1 MRTLLLFRGAPGVG
15 KSTYIEKNGLKPYA
29 LCADDIRLLCQSPI
43 LSVNGNTEITMNNDR
58 VVWKTLFTLLE
69 VRMQRGEFTVI
80 DATNSKTSEM
90 KQYKKLCQEYRYRI
104 FLIDFS
110 DVPIEECKR
119 RNNLRAVMKQ
129 VPEAVIDKMYSRFK
143 TQGIPSGITVIKPEE
158 LDKVFMKKIDLSEY
172 KAIHH
177 VGDAHGAMHPLS
189 EYIRTMYFG
198 FNYDIPEYWRTE
210 RWLNL
215 KDFSGEKWVDIE
227 DYEELYQ
234 ISNYGRLKSLS
245 KIQRGLKKSESI
257 YIFRINVNGYLYAN
271 LSKHS
276 KKKTFYVHKL
286 VAKHFGINIE
296 CEINHIDGVKQNNN
310 IKNLEYSDR
319 IENEQHCWKTGI
331 KKGREVLQYDNEKNL
346 ISSYDTAK
354 EAALLTNT
362 YYSSIIQCCNG
373 RISTSNGYIW
383 KYKDKKEFNT
393 SGKPIPVEQYDLNG
407 AFIKKFSSIK
417 EAEKEIG
424 VQTIRR
430 CLSGKLKTAGGYI
443 WKCADYD
450 YEAKEENN
458 YKLSS
463 EYLSKLIK
471 DDEMYIFAGDYI
483 DRGIENAEVIQFL
496 LSIKDKPNVL
506 LLEGNHEIHLRRY
519 SEDKKSFSKEFELFT
534 KPALDKAGFNKKD
547 LRQLCRKFAQ
557 CAYYTYHGNT
567 YLVTHGG
574 LSTIPQNLAFVATD
588 QMIHGVGKYND
599 VEQVANT
606 FFDTTD
612 EHTYQIFGHRNTKG
626 FDINVNPRV
635 YDLEGQVEFGGCLRC
650 VDIVPGGSITY
661 EIKNNVFREPEKS
674 ARTMSN
680 NVSDALIELRYNK
693 YITEK
698 QFGNISSFNFSP
710 AAFQKNIWDEQTI
723 KARGLFLDTEKF
735 KIVARSYEK
744 FFNINQREETKLD
757 ALQRTLQFPVA
768 AYVKENGFLGIVS
781 WNEYTDDLFITS
793 KSDPEGKFSEWLRD
807 MVYTKISK
815 ENLEKMKKYI
825 KENDVSFV
833 FECCDMEHDPHIIDY
848 PESKLVLLDIVYNTL
863 EFQKYN
869 YEDMAHV
876 GRDLGLTIKKQA
888 YELSTWQE
896 FYDWY
901 FEVLE

>member
-15 KSTYIEKNGLKPYA
+15 KSTYIEKNGLKPYT
-29 LCADDIRLLCQSPI
+29 LCADDIRLLCQSPV

-158 LDKVFMKKIDLSEY
+158 LDKVFMKKVDLSEY

-177 VGDAHGAMHPLS
+177 IGDCHGCNTALQ
-189 EYIRTMYFG
+189 EY
-198 FNYDIPEYWRTE
+198 
-210 RWLNL
+210 LN
-215 KDFSGEKWVDIE
+215 
-227 DYEELYQ
+227 
-234 ISNYGRLKSLS
+234 
-245 KIQRGLKKSESI
+245 
-257 YIFRINVNGYLYAN
+257 
-271 LSKHS
+271 
-276 KKKTFYVHKL
+276 
-286 VAKHFGINIE
+286 
-296 CEINHIDGVKQNNN
+296 
-310 IKNLEYSDR
+310 
-319 IENEQHCWKTGI
+319 
-331 KKGREVLQYDNEKNL
+331 
-346 ISSYDTAK
+346 
-354 EAALLTNT
+354 
-362 YYSSIIQCCNG
+362 
-373 RISTSNGYIW
+373 
-383 KYKDKKEFNT
+383 
-393 SGKPIPVEQYDLNG
+393 
-407 AFIKKFSSIK
+407 
-417 EAEKEIG
+417 EIG
-424 VQTIRR
+424 
-430 CLSGKLKTAGGYI
+430 G
-443 WKCADYD
+443 
-450 YEAKEENN
+450 
-458 YKLSS
+458 
-463 EYLSKLIK
+463 IK
-471 DDEMYIFAGDYI
+471 DDHFYIFAGDYI

-534 KPALDKAGFNKKD
+534 KPALDKAGFSKKD

-574 LSTIPQNLAFVATD
+574 LSTIPQNLTFVATD
-588 QMIHGVGKYND
+588 QMIHGVGRYND
-599 VEQVANT
+599 VEQIADT
-606 FFDTTD
+606 FFNTTD
-612 EHTYQIFGHRNTKG
+612 DHIYQIFGHRNTKG

-650 VDIVPGGSITY
+650 VDIVPGGSISY
-661 EIKNNVFREPEKS
+661 EIKNSVFREPEKS
-674 ARTMSN
+674 AETLCSS
-680 NVSDALIELRYNK
+680 VADVLIAMRHNK
-693 YITEK
+693 YISEK
-698 QFGNISSFNFSP
+698 QFGNISSFNFTS
-710 AAFQKNIWDEQTI
+710 AAFYEKKWNEQTV
-723 KARGLFLDTEKF
+723 KARGLFLDTGKC
-735 KIVARSYEK
+735 KIVGRAYQK
-744 FFNINQREETKLD
+744 FWNVNEREETKMD
-757 ALQRTLQFPVA
+757 MLQHTMKFPVA

-793 KSDPEGKFSEWLRD
+793 KSDPEGEFSEWLRN
-807 MVYTKISK
+807 MVYRKISG
-815 ENLEKMKKYI
+815 ESLEKMKKYI
-825 KENDVSFV
+825 KDNNVSFV
-833 FECCDMEHDPHIIDY
+833 FECCDMEHDPHIIEY
-848 PESKLVLLDIVYNTL
+848 PESKLILLDIVYNTL
-863 EFQKYN
+863 AFRKYN

-901 FEVLE
+901 NEVLEEDYEYRGDKIEGFVIEDASGYMVKLKLTYYNFWKFMRGIAHETLKKGYTGKTSLLTTPVANEFYVWCKKQFENGKADELPRDIVTLRKMFYKEKENSVD

>member
-177 VGDAHGAMHPLS
+177 VGDAHGAYTALQ
-189 EYIRTMYFG
+189 EY
-198 FNYDIPEYWRTE
+198 
-210 RWLNL
+210 LN
-215 KDFSGEKWVDIE
+215 
-227 DYEELYQ
+227 
-234 ISNYGRLKSLS
+234 
-245 KIQRGLKKSESI
+245 
-257 YIFRINVNGYLYAN
+257 
-271 LSKHS
+271 
-276 KKKTFYVHKL
+276 
-286 VAKHFGINIE
+286 
-296 CEINHIDGVKQNNN
+296 
-310 IKNLEYSDR
+310 
-319 IENEQHCWKTGI
+319 
-331 KKGREVLQYDNEKNL
+331 
-346 ISSYDTAK
+346 
-354 EAALLTNT
+354 
-362 YYSSIIQCCNG
+362 
-373 RISTSNGYIW
+373 
-383 KYKDKKEFNT
+383 
-393 SGKPIPVEQYDLNG
+393 
-407 AFIKKFSSIK
+407 
-417 EAEKEIG
+417 EIG
-424 VQTIRR
+424 
-430 CLSGKLKTAGGYI
+430 G
-443 WKCADYD
+443 
-450 YEAKEENN
+450 
-458 YKLSS
+458 
-463 EYLSKLIK
+463 IK
-471 DDEMYIFAGDYI
+471 DDHFYIFAGDYI

-496 LSIKDKPNVL
+496 LSIKDKPNVF

-574 LSTIPQNLAFVATD
+574 LSTIPQNLTFVATD
-588 QMIHGVGKYND
+588 QMIRGVGRYND
-599 VEQVANT
+599 VEQVADT
-606 FFDTTD
+606 FFNTTD

-650 VDIVPGGSITY
+650 IDIVPGGSISY

-674 ARTMSN
+674 ARIMSN
-680 NVSDALIELRYNK
+680 NVSDALIELRHNK
-693 YITEK
+693 YVTEK

-710 AAFQKNIWDEQTI
+710 TAFQKNIWDEQTT

-735 KIVARSYEK
+735 KVVARSYEK
-744 FFNINQREETKLD
+744 FFSINQREETKFD

-793 KSDPEGKFSEWLRD
+793 KSDPEGEFSEWLRD

-848 PESKLVLLDIVYNTL
+848 SESKLVLLDIVYNTL

-901 FEVLE
+901 FEVLEEDYEYRDDKIEGFVIEDASGYMIKLKLTYYNFWKFMRGIAHETLKKGYTDRTSLLTTPVANEFYVWCKKQFENGKADELPRDIVTLRKMFYKEKENSVD

>member
-15 KSTYIEKNGLKPYA
+15 KSTYIEKNGLKPYT
-29 LCADDIRLLCQSPI
+29 LCADDIRLLCQSPV
-43 LSVNGNTEITMNNDR
+43 LSVNGNTEITQNNDGT
-58 VVWKTLFTLLE
+58 VWKTLFTLLA

-90 KQYKKLCQEYRYRI
+90 NKYKKLCQEYRYRI
-104 FLIDFS
+104 FLVDFT
-110 DVPIEECKR
+110 DVSIEECKK
-119 RNNLRAVMKQ
+119 RNSLRAAIKQ

-172 KAIHH
+172 KVIHH
-177 VGDAHGAMHPLS
+177 VGDIHGCNTALQK
-189 EYIRTMYFG
+189 Y
-198 FNYDIPEYWRTE
+198 
-210 RWLNL
+210 LN
-215 KDFSGEKWVDIE
+215 
-227 DYEELYQ
+227 
-234 ISNYGRLKSLS
+234 
-245 KIQRGLKKSESI
+245 
-257 YIFRINVNGYLYAN
+257 A
-271 LSKHS
+271 
-276 KKKTFYVHKL
+276 
-286 VAKHFGINIE
+286 
-296 CEINHIDGVKQNNN
+296 IDG
-310 IKNLEYSDR
+310 
-319 IENEQHCWKTGI
+319 
-331 KKGREVLQYDNEKNL
+331 
-346 ISSYDTAK
+346 
-354 EAALLTNT
+354 
-362 YYSSIIQCCNG
+362 
-373 RISTSNGYIW
+373 
-383 KYKDKKEFNT
+383 
-393 SGKPIPVEQYDLNG
+393 
-407 AFIKKFSSIK
+407 
-417 EAEKEIG
+417 
-424 VQTIRR
+424 
-430 CLSGKLKTAGGYI
+430 
-443 WKCADYD
+443 
-450 YEAKEENN
+450 
-458 YKLSS
+458 
-463 EYLSKLIK
+463 IK
-471 DDEMYIFAGDYI
+471 DDHFFIFCGDYI
-483 DRGIENAEVIQFL
+483 DRGIENAEVVQFL

-506 LLEGNHEIHLRRY
+506 LLEGNHEIHLRKY

-534 KPALDKAGFNKKD
+534 KPALDKAGFSKKD

-574 LSTIPQNLAFVATD
+574 LSTIPQNLTFVATD
-588 QMIHGVGKYND
+588 QMIHGVGRYND
-599 VEQVANT
+599 VEQVADT
-606 FFDTTD
+606 FFTTTD

-650 VDIVPGGSITY
+650 IDIVPGGSISY
-661 EIKNNVFREPEKS
+661 EVKNNVFREPEKS

-680 NVSDALIELRYNK
+680 NVSDALIELRHNK
-693 YITEK
+693 YVTEK

-710 AAFQKNIWDEQTI
+710 TAFQNNIWDEQTV
-723 KARGLFLDTEKF
+723 KARGLFLDTEKI

-757 ALQRTLQFPVA
+757 ALQRTLEFPVA

-793 KSDPEGKFSEWLRD
+793 KSDPDGPFSEWLRD
-807 MVYTKISK
+807 MIYTKISE

-848 PESKLVLLDIVYNTL
+848 PESKLVLLDIVYNTMD
-863 EFQKYN
+863 FQKYN

-901 FEVLE
+901 FEILEEDYEYRGDKIEGFVIEDANGYMVKLKLTYYNFWKFIRGIAHETLKKGHTSRTLLLTTPVANEFYTWCKKQFENGKADELPRDIVTLRKIFYKEKENNVD

>member
-69 VRMQRGEFTVI
+69 VRMRRGEFTVI
-80 DATNSKTSEM
+80 DATNSKASEM
-90 KQYKKLCQEYRYRI
+90 SQYKKLCQEYRYRMY
-104 FLIDFS
+104 LIDFT

-119 RNNLRAVMKQ
+119 RNSLRIAMKR
-129 VPEAVIDKMYSRFK
+129 VPNEVIDKMYSRFK
-143 TQGIPSGITVIKPEE
+143 TQKVPSGITVIKPDE

-177 VGDAHGAMHPLS
+177 VGDVHGAYTALQ
-189 EYIRTMYFG
+189 EY
-198 FNYDIPEYWRTE
+198 
-210 RWLNL
+210 LN
-215 KDFSGEKWVDIE
+215 
-227 DYEELYQ
+227 
-234 ISNYGRLKSLS
+234 
-245 KIQRGLKKSESI
+245 
-257 YIFRINVNGYLYAN
+257 
-271 LSKHS
+271 
-276 KKKTFYVHKL
+276 
-286 VAKHFGINIE
+286 
-296 CEINHIDGVKQNNN
+296 
-310 IKNLEYSDR
+310 
-319 IENEQHCWKTGI
+319 
-331 KKGREVLQYDNEKNL
+331 
-346 ISSYDTAK
+346 
-354 EAALLTNT
+354 
-362 YYSSIIQCCNG
+362 
-373 RISTSNGYIW
+373 
-383 KYKDKKEFNT
+383 
-393 SGKPIPVEQYDLNG
+393 
-407 AFIKKFSSIK
+407 
-417 EAEKEIG
+417 EIG
-424 VQTIRR
+424 
-430 CLSGKLKTAGGYI
+430 G
-443 WKCADYD
+443 
-450 YEAKEENN
+450 
-458 YKLSS
+458 
-463 EYLSKLIK
+463 IK
-471 DDEMYIFAGDYI
+471 DDHFYIFAGDYI

-519 SEDKKSFSKEFELFT
+519 SEDEKSFSKEFELFT

-574 LSTIPQNLAFVATD
+574 LSTITQNLTFVATD
-588 QMIHGVGKYND
+588 QMIHGVGRYND
-599 VEQVANT
+599 VEQVADT
-606 FFDTTD
+606 FFNTTD

-626 FDINVNPRV
+626 FDININPRV

-650 VDIVPGGSITY
+650 IDIAPGESISY

-680 NVSDALIELRYNK
+680 NVSDALIKLRHNK
-693 YITEK
+693 YVTEK

-710 AAFQKNIWDEQTI
+710 TAFQKNIWDEQTT

-735 KIVARSYEK
+735 KVVARSYNK
-744 FFNINQREETKLD
+744 FFNINQREETKFD

-793 KSDPEGKFSEWLRD
+793 KSDPEGEFSEWLRD
-807 MVYTKISK
+807 MIYKKISE

-848 PESKLVLLDIVYNTL
+848 PESKLVLLDIIYNTMD
-863 EFQKYN
+863 FQKYN

-901 FEVLE
+901 FEVLEEDYEYRDDKIEGFVIEDASGYMVKLKLTYYNFWKFMRGIAHETLKKGYTNRTSLLTTPVANEFYVWCKKQFENGKADELPRDIVTLRKMFYKEKENSVD

>member
-15 KSTYIEKNGLKPYA
+15 KSTYIEKNGLKPYT
-29 LCADDIRLLCQSPI
+29 LCADDIRLLCQSPV

-58 VVWKTLFTLLE
+58 IVWKTLFTLLE
-69 VRMQRGEFTVI
+69 VRMRRGEFTVI
-80 DATNSKTSEM
+80 DATNSRTSEM

-119 RNNLRAVMKQ
+119 RNNLRNVMKQ

-143 TQGIPSGITVIKPEE
+143 TQGIPSGITIIKPEE

-177 VGDAHGAMHPLS
+177 VGDVHGAYTALQ
-189 EYIRTMYFG
+189 EY
-198 FNYDIPEYWRTE
+198 
-210 RWLNL
+210 LN
-215 KDFSGEKWVDIE
+215 
-227 DYEELYQ
+227 
-234 ISNYGRLKSLS
+234 
-245 KIQRGLKKSESI
+245 
-257 YIFRINVNGYLYAN
+257 
-271 LSKHS
+271 
-276 KKKTFYVHKL
+276 
-286 VAKHFGINIE
+286 
-296 CEINHIDGVKQNNN
+296 
-310 IKNLEYSDR
+310 
-319 IENEQHCWKTGI
+319 
-331 KKGREVLQYDNEKNL
+331 
-346 ISSYDTAK
+346 
-354 EAALLTNT
+354 
-362 YYSSIIQCCNG
+362 
-373 RISTSNGYIW
+373 
-383 KYKDKKEFNT
+383 
-393 SGKPIPVEQYDLNG
+393 
-407 AFIKKFSSIK
+407 
-417 EAEKEIG
+417 EIG
-424 VQTIRR
+424 
-430 CLSGKLKTAGGYI
+430 G
-443 WKCADYD
+443 
-450 YEAKEENN
+450 
-458 YKLSS
+458 
-463 EYLSKLIK
+463 IK
-471 DDEMYIFAGDYI
+471 DDHFYIFAGDYI

-496 LSIKDKPNVL
+496 LSIKDKPNVF

-574 LSTIPQNLAFVATD
+574 LSTIPQNLTFVATD
-588 QMIHGVGKYND
+588 QMIYGVGRYND
-599 VEQVANT
+599 VEQVADT
-606 FFDTTD
+606 FFSTTD

-650 VDIVPGGSITY
+650 IDIVPGGSISY

-680 NVSDALIELRYNK
+680 NVSDALIELRHNK
-693 YITEK
+693 YVTEK

-710 AAFQKNIWDEQTI
+710 TAFQKNIWDEQTT

-735 KIVARSYEK
+735 KVVARSYDK
-744 FFNINQREETKLD
+744 FFNINQREETKFD

-768 AYVKENGFLGIVS
+768 AYVKENGFLGIIS

-793 KSDPEGKFSEWLRD
+793 KSDPEGEFSECLRD

-848 PESKLVLLDIVYNTL
+848 SESKLVLLDIVYNTL

-901 FEVLE
+901 FEVLEEDYEYRDDKIEGFVIEDASGYMIKLKLTYYNFWKFMRGIAHETLKKGYTDRTSLLTTPVANEFYAWCKKQFENGKVDELPRDIVTLRKMFYKEKENSVD

>member
-15 KSTYIEKNGLKPYA
+15 KSTYIEKNGLKPYT
-29 LCADDIRLLCQSPI
+29 LCADDIRLLCQSPV
-43 LSVNGNTEITMNNDR
+43 LSVNGSTEITQNNDGT
-58 VVWKTLFTLLE
+58 VWKTLFTLLE

-90 KQYKKLCQEYRYRI
+90 NKYKKLCQEYRYRI
-104 FLIDFS
+104 FLVDFT
-110 DVPIEECKR
+110 DVSLEECKK
-119 RNNLRAVMKQ
+119 RNSLRAAMKQ

-177 VGDAHGAMHPLS
+177 VGDIHGCNTALQK
-189 EYIRTMYFG
+189 Y
-198 FNYDIPEYWRTE
+198 
-210 RWLNL
+210 LNAI
-215 KDFSGEKWVDIE
+215 SG
-227 DYEELYQ
+227 
-234 ISNYGRLKSLS
+234 
-245 KIQRGLKKSESI
+245 
-257 YIFRINVNGYLYAN
+257 
-271 LSKHS
+271 
-276 KKKTFYVHKL
+276 
-286 VAKHFGINIE
+286 
-296 CEINHIDGVKQNNN
+296 
-310 IKNLEYSDR
+310 
-319 IENEQHCWKTGI
+319 
-331 KKGREVLQYDNEKNL
+331 
-346 ISSYDTAK
+346 
-354 EAALLTNT
+354 
-362 YYSSIIQCCNG
+362 
-373 RISTSNGYIW
+373 
-383 KYKDKKEFNT
+383 
-393 SGKPIPVEQYDLNG
+393 
-407 AFIKKFSSIK
+407 
-417 EAEKEIG
+417 
-424 VQTIRR
+424 
-430 CLSGKLKTAGGYI
+430 
-443 WKCADYD
+443 
-450 YEAKEENN
+450 
-458 YKLSS
+458 
-463 EYLSKLIK
+463 IK
-471 DDEMYIFAGDYI
+471 DDHFFIFCGDYI
-483 DRGIENAEVIQFL
+483 DRGIENAEVVQFL

-506 LLEGNHEIHLRRY
+506 LLEGNHEIHLRKY

-574 LSTIPQNLAFVATD
+574 LSTIPQNLTFVATD
-588 QMIHGVGKYND
+588 QMIHGVGRYND
-599 VEQVANT
+599 VEQVADT
-606 FFDTTD
+606 FFTTTD
-612 EHTYQIFGHRNTKG
+612 DHTYQIFGHRNTKG

-650 VDIVPGGSITY
+650 VDIVPGGSISY

-680 NVSDALIELRYNK
+680 NVSDALIELRHNK
-693 YITEK
+693 YVTEK

-710 AAFQKNIWDEQTI
+710 TAFQKNIWDEQTT

-735 KIVARSYEK
+735 KVVARSYDK

-757 ALQRTLQFPVA
+757 ALQRTLEFPVA

-793 KSDPEGKFSEWLRD
+793 KSDPEGPFSEWLRD

-863 EFQKYN
+863 DFQKYN

-901 FEVLE
+901 FEVLEEDYEYRGDKIEGFVIEDANGYMVKLKLTYYNFWKFMRGIAHETLKKGCTNRTSLLTMPVANEFYAWCKKQFENGKADELPRDIVTLRKMFYKEKENNVD

>member
-15 KSTYIEKNGLKPYA
+15 KSTYIEKNGLKPYT
-29 LCADDIRLLCQSPI
+29 LCADDIRLLCQSPV

-58 VVWKTLFTLLE
+58 IVWKTLFTLLE
-69 VRMQRGEFTVI
+69 VRMRRGEFTVI
-80 DATNSKTSEM
+80 DATNSRTSEM

-119 RNNLRAVMKQ
+119 RNNLRNVMKQ

-143 TQGIPSGITVIKPEE
+143 TQGIPSGITIIKPEE

-177 VGDAHGAMHPLS
+177 VGDVHGAYTALQ
-189 EYIRTMYFG
+189 EY
-198 FNYDIPEYWRTE
+198 
-210 RWLNL
+210 LN
-215 KDFSGEKWVDIE
+215 
-227 DYEELYQ
+227 
-234 ISNYGRLKSLS
+234 
-245 KIQRGLKKSESI
+245 
-257 YIFRINVNGYLYAN
+257 
-271 LSKHS
+271 
-276 KKKTFYVHKL
+276 
-286 VAKHFGINIE
+286 
-296 CEINHIDGVKQNNN
+296 
-310 IKNLEYSDR
+310 
-319 IENEQHCWKTGI
+319 
-331 KKGREVLQYDNEKNL
+331 
-346 ISSYDTAK
+346 
-354 EAALLTNT
+354 
-362 YYSSIIQCCNG
+362 
-373 RISTSNGYIW
+373 
-383 KYKDKKEFNT
+383 
-393 SGKPIPVEQYDLNG
+393 
-407 AFIKKFSSIK
+407 
-417 EAEKEIG
+417 EIG
-424 VQTIRR
+424 
-430 CLSGKLKTAGGYI
+430 G
-443 WKCADYD
+443 
-450 YEAKEENN
+450 
-458 YKLSS
+458 
-463 EYLSKLIK
+463 IK
-471 DDEMYIFAGDYI
+471 DDHFYIFAGDYI

-547 LRQLCRKFAQ
+547 IRQLCRKFAQ

-574 LSTIPQNLAFVATD
+574 LSTIPQNLTFVATD
-588 QMIHGVGKYND
+588 QMIHGVGRYND
-599 VEQVANT
+599 VEQVADT
-606 FFDTTD
+606 FFNTTD

-650 VDIVPGGSITY
+650 IDIVPGGSISY

-680 NVSDALIELRYNK
+680 NVSDALIELRHNK
-693 YITEK
+693 YVTEK

-710 AAFQKNIWDEQTI
+710 TAFQKNIWDEQTT

-735 KIVARSYEK
+735 KVVARSYDK
-744 FFNINQREETKLD
+744 FFNINQREETKFD

-768 AYVKENGFLGIVS
+768 TYVKENGFLGIVS

-793 KSDPEGKFSEWLRD
+793 KSDPEGEFSEWLRD

-901 FEVLE
+901 FEVLEEDYEYRGDKIEGFVIEDANGYMVKLKLTYYNFWKFMRGIAHETLKKGYTNRTSLLTTPVANEFYVWCKKQFENGKADELPRDIVTLRKMFYKEKENNVD

>member
-15 KSTYIEKNGLKPYA
+15 KSTYIEKNGLKPYT
-29 LCADDIRLLCQSPI
+29 LCADDIRLLCQSPV

-58 VVWKTLFTLLE
+58 IVWKTLFTLLE
-69 VRMQRGEFTVI
+69 VRMRRGEFTVI
-80 DATNSKTSEM
+80 DATNSRTSEM

-119 RNNLRAVMKQ
+119 RNNLRNVMKQ

-143 TQGIPSGITVIKPEE
+143 TQGIPSGITIIKPEE

-172 KAIHH
+172 KTIHH
-177 VGDAHGAMHPLS
+177 VGDVHGAYTALQ
-189 EYIRTMYFG
+189 EY
-198 FNYDIPEYWRTE
+198 
-210 RWLNL
+210 LN
-215 KDFSGEKWVDIE
+215 
-227 DYEELYQ
+227 
-234 ISNYGRLKSLS
+234 
-245 KIQRGLKKSESI
+245 
-257 YIFRINVNGYLYAN
+257 
-271 LSKHS
+271 
-276 KKKTFYVHKL
+276 
-286 VAKHFGINIE
+286 
-296 CEINHIDGVKQNNN
+296 
-310 IKNLEYSDR
+310 
-319 IENEQHCWKTGI
+319 
-331 KKGREVLQYDNEKNL
+331 
-346 ISSYDTAK
+346 
-354 EAALLTNT
+354 
-362 YYSSIIQCCNG
+362 
-373 RISTSNGYIW
+373 
-383 KYKDKKEFNT
+383 
-393 SGKPIPVEQYDLNG
+393 
-407 AFIKKFSSIK
+407 
-417 EAEKEIG
+417 EIG
-424 VQTIRR
+424 
-430 CLSGKLKTAGGYI
+430 G
-443 WKCADYD
+443 
-450 YEAKEENN
+450 
-458 YKLSS
+458 
-463 EYLSKLIK
+463 IK
-471 DDEMYIFAGDYI
+471 DDHFYIFAGDYI

-547 LRQLCRKFAQ
+547 IRQLCRKFAQ

-574 LSTIPQNLAFVATD
+574 LSTIPQNLTFVATD
-588 QMIHGVGKYND
+588 QMIHGVGRYND
-599 VEQVANT
+599 VEQVADT
-606 FFDTTD
+606 FFNTTD

-650 VDIVPGGSITY
+650 IDIVPGGSISY

-674 ARTMSN
+674 ARIMSN
-680 NVSDALIELRYNK
+680 NVSDALIELRHNK
-693 YITEK
+693 YVTEK

-710 AAFQKNIWDEQTI
+710 TAFQKNIWDEQTT

-735 KIVARSYEK
+735 KVVARSYEK
-744 FFNINQREETKLD
+744 FFSINQREETKFD

-793 KSDPEGKFSEWLRD
+793 KSDPEGEFSEWLRD

-863 EFQKYN
+863 EFKKYN

-888 YELSTWQE
+888 YEFSTWQE

-901 FEVLE
+901 FEVLEEDYEYRDDKIEGFVIEDANGYMVKLKLTYYNFWKFMRGIAHETLKKGYTNRTSLLTTPVANEFYVWCKKQFENGKADELPRDIVTLRKMFYKEKENSVD

>member
-1 MRTLLLFRGAPGVG
+1 MRTLLLLRGAPGVG
-15 KSTYIEKNGLKPYA
+15 KSTYIEKNGLKPYT
-29 LCADDIRLLCQSPI
+29 LCADDIRLLCQSPV
-43 LSVNGNTEITMNNDR
+43 LSVNGSTEITQSNDGT
-58 VVWKTLFTLLE
+58 VWKTLFTLLE

-90 KQYKKLCQEYRYRI
+90 NKYKKLCQEYRYRI
-104 FLIDFS
+104 FLVDFTN
-110 DVPIEECKR
+110 VPIEECKK
-119 RNNLRAVMKQ
+119 RNKLRPVMKQ

-143 TQGIPSGITVIKPEE
+143 TQGIPSGITIIKPEE

-172 KAIHH
+172 KVIHH
-177 VGDAHGAMHPLS
+177 VGDIHGANTALQ
-189 EYIRTMYFG
+189 EY
-198 FNYDIPEYWRTE
+198 
-210 RWLNL
+210 LN
-215 KDFSGEKWVDIE
+215 
-227 DYEELYQ
+227 
-234 ISNYGRLKSLS
+234 
-245 KIQRGLKKSESI
+245 
-257 YIFRINVNGYLYAN
+257 
-271 LSKHS
+271 
-276 KKKTFYVHKL
+276 
-286 VAKHFGINIE
+286 
-296 CEINHIDGVKQNNN
+296 
-310 IKNLEYSDR
+310 
-319 IENEQHCWKTGI
+319 
-331 KKGREVLQYDNEKNL
+331 
-346 ISSYDTAK
+346 
-354 EAALLTNT
+354 
-362 YYSSIIQCCNG
+362 
-373 RISTSNGYIW
+373 
-383 KYKDKKEFNT
+383 
-393 SGKPIPVEQYDLNG
+393 
-407 AFIKKFSSIK
+407 
-417 EAEKEIG
+417 EIG
-424 VQTIRR
+424 
-430 CLSGKLKTAGGYI
+430 G
-443 WKCADYD
+443 
-450 YEAKEENN
+450 
-458 YKLSS
+458 
-463 EYLSKLIK
+463 IK
-471 DDEMYIFAGDYI
+471 DDEYFIFCGDYI
-483 DRGIENAEVIQFL
+483 DRGIENAEVVQFL
-496 LSIKDKPNVL
+496 LSIKDKLNVL

-534 KPALDKAGFNKKD
+534 KPALDKAGFSKKD

-574 LSTIPQNLAFVATD
+574 MSTIPQNLTFVATD
-588 QMIHGVGKYND
+588 QMIHGVGRYND
-599 VEQVANT
+599 VEQVADT
-606 FFDTTD
+606 FFNTTD

-650 VDIVPGGSITY
+650 VDIVPSGSMTY

-674 ARTMSN
+674 VRSMSN
-680 NVSDALIELRYNK
+680 NVSDALIELRHNK

-710 AAFQKNIWDEQTI
+710 TAFQKNIWDEQTI
-723 KARGLFLDTEKF
+723 KSRGLFLDTEKF

-744 FFNINQREETKLD
+744 FFNINEREETKFD
-757 ALQRTLQFPVA
+757 ALQRKLQFPVA

-793 KSDPEGKFSEWLRD
+793 KSDPEGEFSNWLRD

-863 EFQKYN
+863 DFQKYN

-876 GRDLGLTIKKQA
+876 GRDLGLIIKKQA

-901 FEVLE
+901 YEVLEEDYEYRGDKIEGFVIEDANGYMVKLKLAYYNFWKFMRSIAHETLKKGHTNRTSLLTIPVANEFYAWCKKQFENGKADELPRDIVTLRKMFYKEKENVDQ

>member
-15 KSTYIEKNGLKPYA
+15 KSTYIEKNGLKPYT
-29 LCADDIRLLCQSPI
+29 LCADDIRLLCQSPV

-58 VVWKTLFTLLE
+58 IVWKTLFTLLE
-69 VRMQRGEFTVI
+69 VRMRRGEFTVI
-80 DATNSKTSEM
+80 DATNSRTSEM

-119 RNNLRAVMKQ
+119 RNNLRNVMKQ

-143 TQGIPSGITVIKPEE
+143 TQGIPSGITIIKPEE

-172 KAIHH
+172 KVIHH
-177 VGDAHGAMHPLS
+177 AGDIHGAYTALQ
-189 EYIRTMYFG
+189 EY
-198 FNYDIPEYWRTE
+198 
-210 RWLNL
+210 LN
-215 KDFSGEKWVDIE
+215 E
-227 DYEELYQ
+227 
-234 ISNYGRLKSLS
+234 
-245 KIQRGLKKSESI
+245 
-257 YIFRINVNGYLYAN
+257 
-271 LSKHS
+271 
-276 KKKTFYVHKL
+276 
-286 VAKHFGINIE
+286 
-296 CEINHIDGVKQNNN
+296 IDG
-310 IKNLEYSDR
+310 
-319 IENEQHCWKTGI
+319 
-331 KKGREVLQYDNEKNL
+331 
-346 ISSYDTAK
+346 
-354 EAALLTNT
+354 
-362 YYSSIIQCCNG
+362 
-373 RISTSNGYIW
+373 
-383 KYKDKKEFNT
+383 
-393 SGKPIPVEQYDLNG
+393 
-407 AFIKKFSSIK
+407 
-417 EAEKEIG
+417 
-424 VQTIRR
+424 
-430 CLSGKLKTAGGYI
+430 
-443 WKCADYD
+443 
-450 YEAKEENN
+450 
-458 YKLSS
+458 
-463 EYLSKLIK
+463 IK
-471 DDEMYIFAGDYI
+471 DDEFFIFCGDYI

-547 LRQLCRKFAQ
+547 IRQLCRKFAQ

-574 LSTIPQNLAFVATD
+574 LSTIPQNLTFVATD
-588 QMIHGVGKYND
+588 QMFHGVGRYND
-599 VEQVANT
+599 VEQVADT
-606 FFDTTD
+606 FFNTTD

-650 VDIVPGGSITY
+650 IDIVPGGSISY

-680 NVSDALIELRYNK
+680 NVSDALIELRHNK
-693 YITEK
+693 YVTEK

-710 AAFQKNIWDEQTI
+710 TAFQKNIWDEQTT

-735 KIVARSYEK
+735 KVVARSYDK
-744 FFNINQREETKLD
+744 FFNINQREETKFD

-793 KSDPEGKFSEWLRD
+793 KSDPEGEFSECLRD

-848 PESKLVLLDIVYNTL
+848 SESKLVLLDIVYNTL

-901 FEVLE
+901 FEVLEEDYEYRDDKIEGFVIEDASGYMIKLKLTYYNFWKFMRGIAHETLKKGYTDRTSLLTTPVANEFYVWCKKQFENGKADELPRDIVTLRKMFYKEKENSVD

>member
-177 VGDAHGAMHPLS
+177 VGDAHGAYTALQ
-189 EYIRTMYFG
+189 EY
-198 FNYDIPEYWRTE
+198 
-210 RWLNL
+210 LN
-215 KDFSGEKWVDIE
+215 
-227 DYEELYQ
+227 
-234 ISNYGRLKSLS
+234 
-245 KIQRGLKKSESI
+245 
-257 YIFRINVNGYLYAN
+257 
-271 LSKHS
+271 
-276 KKKTFYVHKL
+276 
-286 VAKHFGINIE
+286 
-296 CEINHIDGVKQNNN
+296 
-310 IKNLEYSDR
+310 
-319 IENEQHCWKTGI
+319 
-331 KKGREVLQYDNEKNL
+331 
-346 ISSYDTAK
+346 
-354 EAALLTNT
+354 
-362 YYSSIIQCCNG
+362 
-373 RISTSNGYIW
+373 
-383 KYKDKKEFNT
+383 
-393 SGKPIPVEQYDLNG
+393 
-407 AFIKKFSSIK
+407 
-417 EAEKEIG
+417 EIG
-424 VQTIRR
+424 
-430 CLSGKLKTAGGYI
+430 G
-443 WKCADYD
+443 
-450 YEAKEENN
+450 
-458 YKLSS
+458 
-463 EYLSKLIK
+463 IK
-471 DDEMYIFAGDYI
+471 DDHFYIFAGDYI

-496 LSIKDKPNVL
+496 LSIKDKPNVF

-567 YLVTHGG
+567 YLVTHSG
-574 LSTIPQNLAFVATD
+574 LSTIPQNLTFVATD
-588 QMIHGVGKYND
+588 QMIRGVGRYND
-599 VEQVANT
+599 VEQVADT
-606 FFDTTD
+606 FLNTTD

-650 VDIVPGGSITY
+650 IDIVPGGSISY

-680 NVSDALIELRYNK
+680 NVSDALIELRHNK
-693 YITEK
+693 YVTEK

-710 AAFQKNIWDEQTI
+710 TAFQKNIWDEQTT

-735 KIVARSYEK
+735 KVVARSYEK
-744 FFNINQREETKLD
+744 FFSINQREETKFD

-793 KSDPEGKFSEWLRD
+793 KSDPEGEFSEWLRD

-848 PESKLVLLDIVYNTL
+848 SESKLVLLDIVYNTL

-888 YELSTWQE
+888 YELSTWQ
-896 FYDWY
+896 
-901 FEVLE
+901 

>member
-15 KSTYIEKNGLKPYA
+15 KSTYIEKNGLKPYT
-29 LCADDIRLLCQSPI
+29 LCADDIRLLCQSPV

-58 VVWKTLFTLLE
+58 IVWKTLFTLLE
-69 VRMQRGEFTVI
+69 VRMRRGEFTVI

-119 RNNLRAVMKQ
+119 RNNLRNVTKQ

-158 LDKVFMKKIDLSEY
+158 LDKVFMKKVDLSEY

-177 VGDAHGAMHPLS
+177 IGDCHGCNTALQ
-189 EYIRTMYFG
+189 EY
-198 FNYDIPEYWRTE
+198 
-210 RWLNL
+210 LN
-215 KDFSGEKWVDIE
+215 
-227 DYEELYQ
+227 
-234 ISNYGRLKSLS
+234 
-245 KIQRGLKKSESI
+245 
-257 YIFRINVNGYLYAN
+257 
-271 LSKHS
+271 
-276 KKKTFYVHKL
+276 
-286 VAKHFGINIE
+286 
-296 CEINHIDGVKQNNN
+296 
-310 IKNLEYSDR
+310 
-319 IENEQHCWKTGI
+319 
-331 KKGREVLQYDNEKNL
+331 
-346 ISSYDTAK
+346 
-354 EAALLTNT
+354 
-362 YYSSIIQCCNG
+362 
-373 RISTSNGYIW
+373 
-383 KYKDKKEFNT
+383 
-393 SGKPIPVEQYDLNG
+393 
-407 AFIKKFSSIK
+407 
-417 EAEKEIG
+417 EIG
-424 VQTIRR
+424 
-430 CLSGKLKTAGGYI
+430 G
-443 WKCADYD
+443 
-450 YEAKEENN
+450 
-458 YKLSS
+458 
-463 EYLSKLIK
+463 IK
-471 DDEMYIFAGDYI
+471 DDYFFIFCGDYI
-483 DRGIENAEVIQFL
+483 DRGIENAEMVQFL

-534 KPALDKAGFNKKD
+534 KPALDKAGINKKD
-547 LRQLCRKFAQ
+547 IRQLCRKFAQ

-574 LSTIPQNLAFVATD
+574 LSTIPQNLTFVATD
-588 QMIHGVGKYND
+588 QMIHGVGRYND
-599 VEQVANT
+599 VEQVADT
-606 FFDTTD
+606 FFNTTD

-650 VDIVPGGSITY
+650 IDIVPGGSISY

-680 NVSDALIELRYNK
+680 NVSDALIELRHNK
-693 YITEK
+693 YVTEK

-710 AAFQKNIWDEQTI
+710 TAFQKNIWDEQTT

-735 KIVARSYEK
+735 KVVARSYEK
-744 FFNINQREETKLD
+744 FFSINQREETKFD

-793 KSDPEGKFSEWLRD
+793 KSDPEGEFSEWLRD
-807 MVYTKISK
+807 MIYKKISE
-815 ENLEKMKKYI
+815 ENLDKMKKYI
-825 KENDVSFV
+825 KDNDVSFV
-833 FECCDMEHDPHIIDY
+833 FECCNMEHDPHIIDY
-848 PESKLVLLDIVYNTL
+848 SESKLVLLDIVYNTL

-901 FEVLE
+901 FEVLEEDYEYRDDKIEGFVIEDANGYMVKLKLTYYNFWKFMRGIAHETLKKGYTNRTSLLTTPVANEFYVWCKKQFENGKADELPRNIVTLRKMFYKEKENSVD

>member
-15 KSTYIEKNGLKPYA
+15 KSTYIEKNGLKPYT
-29 LCADDIRLLCQSPI
+29 LCADDIRLLCQSPV

-158 LDKVFMKKIDLSEY
+158 LDKVFMKKVDLSEY

-177 VGDAHGAMHPLS
+177 IGDCHGCNTALQ
-189 EYIRTMYFG
+189 EY
-198 FNYDIPEYWRTE
+198 
-210 RWLNL
+210 LN
-215 KDFSGEKWVDIE
+215 
-227 DYEELYQ
+227 
-234 ISNYGRLKSLS
+234 
-245 KIQRGLKKSESI
+245 
-257 YIFRINVNGYLYAN
+257 
-271 LSKHS
+271 
-276 KKKTFYVHKL
+276 
-286 VAKHFGINIE
+286 
-296 CEINHIDGVKQNNN
+296 
-310 IKNLEYSDR
+310 
-319 IENEQHCWKTGI
+319 
-331 KKGREVLQYDNEKNL
+331 
-346 ISSYDTAK
+346 
-354 EAALLTNT
+354 
-362 YYSSIIQCCNG
+362 
-373 RISTSNGYIW
+373 
-383 KYKDKKEFNT
+383 
-393 SGKPIPVEQYDLNG
+393 
-407 AFIKKFSSIK
+407 
-417 EAEKEIG
+417 EIG
-424 VQTIRR
+424 
-430 CLSGKLKTAGGYI
+430 G
-443 WKCADYD
+443 
-450 YEAKEENN
+450 
-458 YKLSS
+458 
-463 EYLSKLIK
+463 IK
-471 DDEMYIFAGDYI
+471 DDHFYIFAGDYI
-483 DRGIENAEVIQFL
+483 DRGIENAEVIQFF

-710 AAFQKNIWDEQTI
+710 AAFQKNIWDEQTT

-735 KIVARSYEK
+735 KVVARSYEK
-744 FFNINQREETKLD
+744 FFSINQREETKFD

-793 KSDPEGKFSEWLRD
+793 KSDPEGEFSEWLRD

-848 PESKLVLLDIVYNTL
+848 SESKLVLLDIVYNTL

-901 FEVLE
+901 FEVLEEDYEYRDDKIEGFVIEDASGYMIKLKLTYYNFWKFMRGIAHETLKKGYTDRTSLLTTPVANEFYVWCKKQFENGKADELPRDIVTLRKMFYKEKENSVD

>member
-15 KSTYIEKNGLKPYA
+15 KSTYIEKNGLKPYT
-29 LCADDIRLLCQSPI
+29 LCADDIRLLCQSPV

-158 LDKVFMKKIDLSEY
+158 LDKVFMKKVDLSEY

-177 VGDAHGAMHPLS
+177 IGDCHGCNTALQ
-189 EYIRTMYFG
+189 EY
-198 FNYDIPEYWRTE
+198 
-210 RWLNL
+210 LN
-215 KDFSGEKWVDIE
+215 
-227 DYEELYQ
+227 
-234 ISNYGRLKSLS
+234 
-245 KIQRGLKKSESI
+245 
-257 YIFRINVNGYLYAN
+257 
-271 LSKHS
+271 
-276 KKKTFYVHKL
+276 
-286 VAKHFGINIE
+286 
-296 CEINHIDGVKQNNN
+296 
-310 IKNLEYSDR
+310 
-319 IENEQHCWKTGI
+319 
-331 KKGREVLQYDNEKNL
+331 
-346 ISSYDTAK
+346 
-354 EAALLTNT
+354 
-362 YYSSIIQCCNG
+362 
-373 RISTSNGYIW
+373 
-383 KYKDKKEFNT
+383 
-393 SGKPIPVEQYDLNG
+393 
-407 AFIKKFSSIK
+407 
-417 EAEKEIG
+417 EIG
-424 VQTIRR
+424 
-430 CLSGKLKTAGGYI
+430 G
-443 WKCADYD
+443 
-450 YEAKEENN
+450 
-458 YKLSS
+458 
-463 EYLSKLIK
+463 IK
-471 DDEMYIFAGDYI
+471 DDHFYIFAGDYI

-534 KPALDKAGFNKKD
+534 KPALDKAGFSKKD

-574 LSTIPQNLAFVATD
+574 LSTIPQNLTFVATD
-588 QMIHGVGKYND
+588 QMIHGVGRYND

-606 FFDTTD
+606 FFSTTD

-635 YDLEGQVEFGGCLRC
+635 YDLEGQIEFGGCLRC
-650 VDIVPGGSITY
+650 IDIVPGGSISY

-680 NVSDALIELRYNK
+680 NVSDALIELRHNK
-693 YITEK
+693 YVTEK

-710 AAFQKNIWDEQTI
+710 TAFQKNIWDEQTT

-735 KIVARSYEK
+735 KVVARSYDK
-744 FFNINQREETKLD
+744 FFNINQREETKFD

-793 KSDPEGKFSEWLRD
+793 KSDPEGEFSECLRD

-848 PESKLVLLDIVYNTL
+848 SESKLVLLDIVYNTL

-901 FEVLE
+901 FEVLEEDYEYRDDKIEGFVIEDASGYMIKLKLTYYNFWKFMRGIAHETLKKGYTDRTSLLTTPVANEFYVWCKKQFENGKADELPRDIVTLRKMFYKEKENSVD

>member
-29 LCADDIRLLCQSPI
+29 LCADDIRLLCQSPV

-158 LDKVFMKKIDLSEY
+158 LDKVFMKKVDLSEY
-172 KAIHH
+172 KVIHH
-177 VGDAHGAMHPLS
+177 VGDCHGCNTALQ
-189 EYIRTMYFG
+189 EY
-198 FNYDIPEYWRTE
+198 
-210 RWLNL
+210 LN
-215 KDFSGEKWVDIE
+215 
-227 DYEELYQ
+227 
-234 ISNYGRLKSLS
+234 
-245 KIQRGLKKSESI
+245 
-257 YIFRINVNGYLYAN
+257 
-271 LSKHS
+271 
-276 KKKTFYVHKL
+276 
-286 VAKHFGINIE
+286 
-296 CEINHIDGVKQNNN
+296 
-310 IKNLEYSDR
+310 
-319 IENEQHCWKTGI
+319 
-331 KKGREVLQYDNEKNL
+331 
-346 ISSYDTAK
+346 
-354 EAALLTNT
+354 
-362 YYSSIIQCCNG
+362 
-373 RISTSNGYIW
+373 
-383 KYKDKKEFNT
+383 
-393 SGKPIPVEQYDLNG
+393 
-407 AFIKKFSSIK
+407 
-417 EAEKEIG
+417 EIG
-424 VQTIRR
+424 
-430 CLSGKLKTAGGYI
+430 G
-443 WKCADYD
+443 
-450 YEAKEENN
+450 
-458 YKLSS
+458 
-463 EYLSKLIK
+463 IK
-471 DDEMYIFAGDYI
+471 DDHFFIFCGDYI
-483 DRGIENAEVIQFL
+483 DRGIENAEMVQFL

-506 LLEGNHEIHLRRY
+506 LLEGNHEIHLRKY

-534 KPALDKAGFNKKD
+534 KPALDKDGFNKKD

-557 CAYYTYHGNT
+557 CAYYTYYGNT

-901 FEVLE
+901 FEVLEEDYEYRDDKIEGFVIEDASGYMVKLKLTYYNFWKFMRGIAHETLKKGYTNRTSLLTTPVANEFYVWCKKQFENGKADELPRDIVTLRKIFYKEKENSVD

>member
-15 KSTYIEKNGLKPYA
+15 KSTYIEKNGLKPYT
-29 LCADDIRLLCQSPI
+29 LCADDIRLLCQSPV

-69 VRMQRGEFTVI
+69 VRMRRGEFTVI
-80 DATNSKTSEM
+80 DVTNSKTSEM

-119 RNNLRAVMKQ
+119 RNNLRNVTKQ

-143 TQGIPSGITVIKPEE
+143 TQGIPSGITIIKPEE

-172 KAIHH
+172 KVIHH
-177 VGDAHGAMHPLS
+177 VGDVHGAYTALQ
-189 EYIRTMYFG
+189 EY
-198 FNYDIPEYWRTE
+198 
-210 RWLNL
+210 LN
-215 KDFSGEKWVDIE
+215 
-227 DYEELYQ
+227 
-234 ISNYGRLKSLS
+234 
-245 KIQRGLKKSESI
+245 
-257 YIFRINVNGYLYAN
+257 
-271 LSKHS
+271 
-276 KKKTFYVHKL
+276 
-286 VAKHFGINIE
+286 
-296 CEINHIDGVKQNNN
+296 
-310 IKNLEYSDR
+310 
-319 IENEQHCWKTGI
+319 
-331 KKGREVLQYDNEKNL
+331 
-346 ISSYDTAK
+346 
-354 EAALLTNT
+354 
-362 YYSSIIQCCNG
+362 
-373 RISTSNGYIW
+373 
-383 KYKDKKEFNT
+383 
-393 SGKPIPVEQYDLNG
+393 
-407 AFIKKFSSIK
+407 
-417 EAEKEIG
+417 EIG
-424 VQTIRR
+424 
-430 CLSGKLKTAGGYI
+430 G
-443 WKCADYD
+443 
-450 YEAKEENN
+450 
-458 YKLSS
+458 
-463 EYLSKLIK
+463 IK
-471 DDEMYIFAGDYI
+471 DDHFYIFAGDYI

-534 KPALDKAGFNKKD
+534 KPALDKAGFSKKD

-588 QMIHGVGKYND
+588 QMIHGVGRYND
-599 VEQVANT
+599 VEHVADT
-606 FFDTTD
+606 FFNTTD

-626 FDINVNPRV
+626 FDININPRV
-635 YDLEGQVEFGGCLRC
+635 YNLEGQVEFGGCLRC
-650 VDIVPGGSITY
+650 VDIVPGGSISY

-680 NVSDALIELRYNK
+680 NVSDALIELRHNK
-693 YITEK
+693 YVTEK

-710 AAFQKNIWDEQTI
+710 TAFQKNIWDEQTT

-735 KIVARSYEK
+735 KIVARSYDK
-744 FFNINQREETKLD
+744 FFNINQREETKFD

-793 KSDPEGKFSEWLRD
+793 KSDPEGEFSEWLRD
-807 MVYTKISK
+807 MIYKKISE
-815 ENLEKMKKYI
+815 ENLDKMKKYI

-848 PESKLVLLDIVYNTL
+848 PESKLVLLDIIYNTMD
-863 EFQKYN
+863 FQKYN

-901 FEVLE
+901 FEVLEEDYEYRDDKIEGFVIEDASGYMVKLKLTYYNFWKFMRGIAHETLKKGYTNRTSLLTTPVANEFYVWCKKQFENGKTDELPRDIVTLRKMFYKEK

>member
-15 KSTYIEKNGLKPYA
+15 KSTYIEKNGLKPYT
-29 LCADDIRLLCQSPI
+29 LCADDIRLLCQSPV

-58 VVWKTLFTLLE
+58 IVWKTLFTLLE
-69 VRMQRGEFTVI
+69 VRMRRGEFTVI
-80 DATNSKTSEM
+80 DATNSRTSEM

-119 RNNLRAVMKQ
+119 RNNLRNVMKQ

-143 TQGIPSGITVIKPEE
+143 TQGIPSGITIIKPEE

-172 KAIHH
+172 KTIHH
-177 VGDAHGAMHPLS
+177 VGDVHGAYTALQ
-189 EYIRTMYFG
+189 EY
-198 FNYDIPEYWRTE
+198 
-210 RWLNL
+210 LN
-215 KDFSGEKWVDIE
+215 
-227 DYEELYQ
+227 
-234 ISNYGRLKSLS
+234 
-245 KIQRGLKKSESI
+245 
-257 YIFRINVNGYLYAN
+257 
-271 LSKHS
+271 
-276 KKKTFYVHKL
+276 
-286 VAKHFGINIE
+286 
-296 CEINHIDGVKQNNN
+296 
-310 IKNLEYSDR
+310 
-319 IENEQHCWKTGI
+319 
-331 KKGREVLQYDNEKNL
+331 
-346 ISSYDTAK
+346 
-354 EAALLTNT
+354 
-362 YYSSIIQCCNG
+362 
-373 RISTSNGYIW
+373 
-383 KYKDKKEFNT
+383 
-393 SGKPIPVEQYDLNG
+393 
-407 AFIKKFSSIK
+407 
-417 EAEKEIG
+417 EIG
-424 VQTIRR
+424 
-430 CLSGKLKTAGGYI
+430 G
-443 WKCADYD
+443 
-450 YEAKEENN
+450 
-458 YKLSS
+458 
-463 EYLSKLIK
+463 IK
-471 DDEMYIFAGDYI
+471 DDHFYIFAGDYI

-547 LRQLCRKFAQ
+547 IRQLCRKFAQ

-574 LSTIPQNLAFVATD
+574 LSTIPQNLTFVATD
-588 QMIHGVGKYND
+588 QMTHGVGRYND
-599 VEQVANT
+599 VEQVADT
-606 FFDTTD
+606 FFNTTD

-650 VDIVPGGSITY
+650 IDIVPGGSISY

-680 NVSDALIELRYNK
+680 NVSDALIELRHNK
-693 YITEK
+693 YVTEK

-710 AAFQKNIWDEQTI
+710 TAFQKNIWDEQTT

-735 KIVARSYEK
+735 KVVARSYDK
-744 FFNINQREETKLD
+744 FFNINQREETKFD

-793 KSDPEGKFSEWLRD
+793 KSDPEGEFSEWLRD
-807 MVYTKISK
+807 MIYKKISE
-815 ENLEKMKKYI
+815 ENLDKMKKYI
-825 KENDVSFV
+825 KDNDVSFV
-833 FECCDMEHDPHIIDY
+833 FECCNMEHDPHIIDY
-848 PESKLVLLDIVYNTL
+848 SESKLVLLDIVYNTL

-901 FEVLE
+901 FEVLEEDYEYRDDKIEGFVIEDANGYMVKLKLTYYNFWKFMRGIAHETLKKGYTNRTSLLTTPVANEFYVWCKKQFENGKADELPRDIVTLRKMFYKEKENVD

>member
-15 KSTYIEKNGLKPYA
+15 KSTYIEKNGLKPYT
-29 LCADDIRLLCQSPI
+29 LCADDIRLLCQSPV

-158 LDKVFMKKIDLSEY
+158 LDKVFMKKVDLSEY

-177 VGDAHGAMHPLS
+177 IGDCHGCNTALQ
-189 EYIRTMYFG
+189 EY
-198 FNYDIPEYWRTE
+198 
-210 RWLNL
+210 LN
-215 KDFSGEKWVDIE
+215 
-227 DYEELYQ
+227 
-234 ISNYGRLKSLS
+234 
-245 KIQRGLKKSESI
+245 
-257 YIFRINVNGYLYAN
+257 
-271 LSKHS
+271 
-276 KKKTFYVHKL
+276 
-286 VAKHFGINIE
+286 
-296 CEINHIDGVKQNNN
+296 
-310 IKNLEYSDR
+310 
-319 IENEQHCWKTGI
+319 
-331 KKGREVLQYDNEKNL
+331 
-346 ISSYDTAK
+346 
-354 EAALLTNT
+354 
-362 YYSSIIQCCNG
+362 
-373 RISTSNGYIW
+373 
-383 KYKDKKEFNT
+383 
-393 SGKPIPVEQYDLNG
+393 
-407 AFIKKFSSIK
+407 
-417 EAEKEIG
+417 EIG
-424 VQTIRR
+424 
-430 CLSGKLKTAGGYI
+430 G
-443 WKCADYD
+443 
-450 YEAKEENN
+450 
-458 YKLSS
+458 
-463 EYLSKLIK
+463 IK
-471 DDEMYIFAGDYI
+471 DDHFYIFAGDYI

-496 LSIKDKPNVL
+496 LSIKDKPNVF

-574 LSTIPQNLAFVATD
+574 LSTIPQNLTFVATD
-588 QMIHGVGKYND
+588 QMIHGIGRYND
-599 VEQVANT
+599 VEQVADT
-606 FFDTTD
+606 FFNTTD

-650 VDIVPGGSITY
+650 IDIVPGGSISY

-680 NVSDALIELRYNK
+680 NVSDALIELRHNK
-693 YITEK
+693 YVTEK

-710 AAFQKNIWDEQTI
+710 TAFQKNIWDEQTT

-735 KIVARSYEK
+735 KVVARSYDK
-744 FFNINQREETKLD
+744 FFNINQREETKFD

-793 KSDPEGKFSEWLRD
+793 KSDPEGEFSECLRD

-848 PESKLVLLDIVYNTL
+848 SESKLVLLDIVYNTL

-901 FEVLE
+901 FEVLEEDYEYRDDKIEGFVIEDASGYMVKLKLTYYNFWKFMRGIAHETLKKGYTNRTSLLTTPVANEFYVWCKKQFENGKADELPRDIVTLRKMFYKEKENQVDELLAFGISSFLGENHLRK

>member
-15 KSTYIEKNGLKPYA
+15 KSTYIEKNGLKPYT
-29 LCADDIRLLCQSPI
+29 LCADDIRLLCQSPV

-58 VVWKTLFTLLE
+58 IVWKTLFTLLE
-69 VRMQRGEFTVI
+69 VRMRRGEFTVI
-80 DATNSKTSEM
+80 DATNSRTSEM

-119 RNNLRAVMKQ
+119 RNNLRNVMKQ

-143 TQGIPSGITVIKPEE
+143 TQGIPSGITIIKPEE

-177 VGDAHGAMHPLS
+177 VGDVHGAYTALQ
-189 EYIRTMYFG
+189 EY
-198 FNYDIPEYWRTE
+198 
-210 RWLNL
+210 LN
-215 KDFSGEKWVDIE
+215 
-227 DYEELYQ
+227 
-234 ISNYGRLKSLS
+234 
-245 KIQRGLKKSESI
+245 
-257 YIFRINVNGYLYAN
+257 
-271 LSKHS
+271 
-276 KKKTFYVHKL
+276 
-286 VAKHFGINIE
+286 
-296 CEINHIDGVKQNNN
+296 
-310 IKNLEYSDR
+310 
-319 IENEQHCWKTGI
+319 
-331 KKGREVLQYDNEKNL
+331 
-346 ISSYDTAK
+346 
-354 EAALLTNT
+354 
-362 YYSSIIQCCNG
+362 
-373 RISTSNGYIW
+373 
-383 KYKDKKEFNT
+383 
-393 SGKPIPVEQYDLNG
+393 
-407 AFIKKFSSIK
+407 
-417 EAEKEIG
+417 EIG
-424 VQTIRR
+424 
-430 CLSGKLKTAGGYI
+430 G
-443 WKCADYD
+443 
-450 YEAKEENN
+450 
-458 YKLSS
+458 
-463 EYLSKLIK
+463 IK
-471 DDEMYIFAGDYI
+471 DDEFFIFCGDYI

-547 LRQLCRKFAQ
+547 IRQLCRKFAQ

-574 LSTIPQNLAFVATD
+574 LSTIPQNLTFVATD
-588 QMIHGVGKYND
+588 QMTHGVGRYND
-599 VEQVANT
+599 VEQVADT
-606 FFDTTD
+606 FFNTTD

-650 VDIVPGGSITY
+650 IDIVPGGSISY

-680 NVSDALIELRYNK
+680 NVSDALIELRHNK
-693 YITEK
+693 YVTEK

-710 AAFQKNIWDEQTI
+710 TAFQKNIWDEQTT

-735 KIVARSYEK
+735 KVVARSYDK
-744 FFNINQREETKLD
+744 FFNINQREETKFD

-793 KSDPEGKFSEWLRD
+793 KSDPEGEFSEWLRD
-807 MVYTKISK
+807 MIYKKISE
-815 ENLEKMKKYI
+815 ENLDKMKKYI
-825 KENDVSFV
+825 KDNDVSFV
-833 FECCDMEHDPHIIDY
+833 FECCNMEHDPHIIDY
-848 PESKLVLLDIVYNTL
+848 SESKLVLLDIVYNTL

-901 FEVLE
+901 FEVLEEDYEYRDDKIEGFVIEDANGYMVKLKLTYYNFWKFMRGIAHETLKKGYTNRTSLLTTPVANEFYVWCKKQFENGKLMSCQEILLL